1 MIIRRLKSIF
11 EKDKLLKK
19 LNSIILSG
27 KEVLP
32 LIEGGKGINASNG
45 YSSGAWAKENCV
57 GTFSGVTPDVLDNN
71 GKVIM
76 ESFTKKKRLERH
88 EELVE
93 YAIQGGIS
101 QAKLAYEIS
110 GGNGRIHMNMLWELA
125 DSQKMIE
132 KILEGSKGLIHGVTC
147 GAGLPYQLGELASGF
162 GVYYYPIVSSA
173 RAFQILWKRAYSKC
187 PEFLGGVVYED
198 PWLAGGHNGLSNAEN
213 PNMPEVPYKRLVELR
228 KVLNSLGLEK
238 TPIILAG
245 GVWNLKEWED
255 YIDNPE
261 IGDIAFQLGTRPML
275 TKESPISDAWKN
287 LLLNV
292 KKGDVIL
299 QKFSPT
305 GFYSSAIKNEFLSK
319 LIERKNNEIEYRSE
333 PDNDFSCALPL
344 NAARSVY
351 IRTQDMQKAQ
361 NQIDLGYSVV
371 QETPDNTVVF
381 LTLKDWNQM
390 KIDRAECAGCLSQ
403 CQFSTWSK
411 ATLST
416 GKLPD
421 PRTYCIHK
429 TLYDGGHG
437 GDVQN
442 NLIFAGHQVYRFAD
456 DPLYKNGIPTTKEL
470 IEKLLQGE

>member
-1 MIIRRLKSIF
+1 M
-11 EKDKLLKK
+11 
-19 LNSIILSG
+19 
-27 KEVLP
+27 
-32 LIEGGKGINASNG
+32 
-45 YSSGAWAKENCV
+45 EN
-57 GTFSGVTPDVLDNN
+57 
-71 GKVIM
+71 
-76 ESFTKKKRLERH
+76 FTKTKRLERH
-88 EELVE
+88 EELIE
-93 YAIQGGIS
+93 YAIKGGIS
-101 QAKLAYEIS
+101 QAQLAHEIS

-125 DSQKMIE
+125 DSQRTIE
-132 KILEGSKGLIHGVTC
+132 GILEGAKGLIHGVTC
-147 GAGLPYQLGELASGF
+147 GAGLPYQLGELTSRF

-187 PEFLGGVVYED
+187 SEFLGGVVYED
-198 PWLAGGHNGLSNAEN
+198 PWLAGGHNGLSNAED
-213 PNMPEVPYKRLVELR
+213 PNKPEVPYNRLVELR
-228 KVLNSLGLEK
+228 KTLRTLGLEK

-245 GVWNLKEWED
+245 GVWCLKDWED

-275 TKESPISDAWKN
+275 TQESPISDAWKK

-319 LIERKNNEIEYRSE
+319 LIERKNNEVEYKSE
-333 PDNDFSCALPL
+333 PDNEFSCALAL
-344 NAARSVY
+344 NAIRSVY
-351 IRTQDMQKAQ
+351 IRPQDMQKAQ
-361 NQIDLGYSVV
+361 NQIDLGFSVV

-381 LTLKDWNQM
+381 LTPAEWSQM

-403 CQFSTWSK
+403 CQFSSWSK
-411 ATLST
+411 ATVST

-437 GDVQN
+437 GDVQK
-442 NLIFAGHQVYRFAD
+442 NLIFAGHQVYRCAE

-470 IEKLLQGE
+470 IEALLNGK